1 MKSTKIHQNGNQD
14 TSSRY
19 SMTYEMEHKRAKKV
33 RSDMQYTITDAI
45 MKAGP
50 ETEKMHT
57 TWNAIKKKH
66 TILHG
71 DK

>member
-1 MKSTKIHQNGNQD
+1 
-14 TSSRY
+14 
-19 SMTYEMEHKRAKKV
+19 MTYEMEHKRAKKV